1 MQFDIF
7 ITDYNTNQQ
16 LKIAHSSSLRALLRV
31 GKIQKIAQPLD
42 AVLLQHCGVHKQHD
56 WPLGAIDALALSL
69 EPNNEASGARFWR
82 AVPVS
87 LSLLRDSLA
96 LEQKVALTAAEISD
110 LTVLFC
116 QFFAEDDVHFSA
128 NQKGGWLMHHQKN
141 WAVETHHIQH
151 VLGRNV
157 AQFQASGKDA
167 NKMRALQNQLQ
178 MLLHEHPINQAREAA
193 GLPICNSL
201 WLYGGGKLPVQLS
214 SAVDYFVGENNLV
227 EPLATISGKPI
238 FSMQQLAEQ
247 FDFKQKNQHTKTV
260 IVLES
265 EVEIDQLDGIL
276 KKIKLNKIK
285 QLNIHLSINGET
297 YFLRYQPNDAWK
309 FWRRTKPFEA
319 YFI

>member
-7 ITDYNTNQQ
+7 IIDYNTNQSV
-16 LKIAHSSSLRALLRV
+16 KIARSSSLRALLRV

-69 EPNNEASGARFWR
+69 EPNNEASGAQFWR

-116 QFFAEDDVHFSA
+116 QFFAEDGLRFSENA
-128 NQKGGWLMHHQKN
+128 HGGWLVEHQKN
-141 WAVETHHIQH
+141 WVLETHHIQH

-167 NKMRALQNQLQ
+167 NTM
-178 MLLHEHPINQAREAA
+178 
-193 GLPICNSL
+193 PIC
-201 WLYGGGKLPVQLS
+201 
-214 SAVDYFVGENNLV
+214 
-227 EPLATISGKPI
+227 T
-238 FSMQQLAEQ
+238 
-247 FDFKQKNQHTKTV
+247 
-260 IVLES
+260 
-265 EVEIDQLDGIL
+265 
-276 KKIKLNKIK
+276 
-285 QLNIHLSINGET
+285 T
-297 YFLRYQPNDAWK
+297 YSCP
-309 FWRRTKPFEA
+309 
-319 YFI
+319 